1 MKKLILTGIAAL
13 ALAACAS
20 TGPTAYGPAYNGNG
34 MGFEN
39 QKIEQDRFRIS
50 YTGRNPAEA
59 RDFALLRA
67 AEVALAEGYSHFQI
81 ISGGRHDNGPNPGI
95 STGVGVAVGSGYR
108 GRSRT
113 NVNLGAGVHDVARAL
128 EGSKVTETIE
138 VRLKHS
144 GGTSPD
150 IYDANSV
157 TKSIKPAV
165 FQ

>member
-1 MKKLILTGIAAL
+1 MKHLFLSGIIAITL
-13 ALAACAS
+13 SACA

-50 YTGRNPAEA
+50 YTGRHHAEA

-81 ISGGRHDNGPNPGI
+81 IGGDRYDNGPNPAI
-95 STGVGVAVGSGYR
+95 STGVGVAVGRGYR

-113 NVNLGAGVHDVARAL
+113 NVNLGAGVHDVGRAL

-138 VRLKHS
+138 IRLKHS
-144 GGTSPD
+144 GGNTPD
-150 IYDANSV
+150 IYDAKSV
-157 TKSIKPAV
+157 TNSIKPAV